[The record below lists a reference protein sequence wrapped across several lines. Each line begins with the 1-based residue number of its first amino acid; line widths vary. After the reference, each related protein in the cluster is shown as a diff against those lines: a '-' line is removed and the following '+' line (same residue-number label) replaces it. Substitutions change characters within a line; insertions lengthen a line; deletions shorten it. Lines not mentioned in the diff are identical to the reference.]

1 MRLVVSYSREGL
13 VSLTSTERKER
24 PIEGVLAPIMFGL
37 SLLFLAVVAVT
48 LVLWVE
54 PWGEF
59 EAASETATAQS
70 DSSSETLAVPLSA
83 DARES
88 LLRFQTN
95 AFWLGNWSFML
106 LSCLWP
112 LFLLEQ
118 AFHILRLR
126 SWSAFRGMYPFSW
139 LYLLFPPLRMCAQ
152 RRGEVNEVWL
162 PKWGWQQVDRSLRRR
177 LERVFSVP
185 MIWIALLILPV
196 LGLPFLFKEQMSEH
210 PWLRALIH
218 MGTGVIWFA
227 FTVEFIVMLSVARD
241 KLKYCKTHWL
251 DLAIILL
258 PFVSF
263 LRSLRVLRTSN
274 LVNASRLSRVAKMV
288 RAYRLRGVAM
298 RGFRAL
304 LGLELLHRL
313 LRSTP
318 ERRIEKLEKMRAE
331 KLRELEDID
340 EQIENLKLLAASQNE
355 EATPDDSRS
364 ESEAEQIAASPE
376 TENQ

>member
-1 MRLVVSYSREGL
+1 MTG
-13 VSLTSTERKER
+13 TERKER
-24 PIEGVLAPIMFGL
+24 LIEDVLAPVMFGL
-37 SLLFLAVVAVT
+37 SLFFLAVVAAT

-54 PWGEF
+54 PWGDF
-59 EAASETATAQS
+59 EAASETAAADI
-70 DSSSETLAVPLSA
+70 DSSAESAPLSA
-83 DARES
+83 AARES

-95 AFWLGNWSFML
+95 ALWLGNWSFL
-106 LSCLWP
+106 LVTCLWP

-118 AFHILRLR
+118 VFHILRLG
-126 SWSAFRGMYPFSW
+126 SWSAFRSLYPFWW

-152 RRGEVNEVWL
+152 RRGEANEVWL
-162 PKWGWQQVDRSLRRR
+162 PKWGWQKVDRSLRRR

-218 MGTGVIWFA
+218 LGTGVIWFA

-263 LRSLRVLRTSN
+263 LRSLRVLRTSK
-274 LVNASRLSRVAKMV
+274 LVNASRLSQVAKMV

-304 LGLELLHRL
+304 LVLELLHRL

-318 ERRIEKLEKMRAE
+318 ERRIGKLEKLRAE

-340 EQIENLKLLAASQNE
+340 EQIENLRLLAASQDE
-355 EATPDDSRS
+355 QATQGNSHSDS
-364 ESEAEQIAASPE
+364 ESTPTAVSPEAENVRVQQQSE
-376 TENQ
+376 SLSD